1 MRQSLRAVVILALG
15 IGMAAT
21 LGAQSA
27 DPRLTIADVEKVSRL
42 KGLQLVAPGSV
53 TGAGPGLNFASADK
67 HMVLM
72 VNFGTAGMYQRAKAQ
87 KAGGGLSVPLFH
99 ADVAGVGDE
108 GFDSPPGPL
117 QYVLYVRKGDKAVSL
132 TAYFVSGNKT
142 TLTMSQLKQL
152 AAIAVSRM

>member
-1 MRQSLRAVVILALG
+1 MLMKFRMLVTAIALLCAPVLA
-15 IGMAAT
+15 
-21 LGAQSA
+21 QRS
-27 DPRLTIADVEKVSRL
+27 DPRLTVADVELVSGV
-42 KGLQLVAPGSV
+42 KGIQLVSAGAVP
-53 TGAGPGLNFASADK
+53 GAGPGVNFAGPDK

-108 GFDSPPGPL
+108 AFDSPPGPL

-132 TAYFVSGNKT
+132 TAYFVSRNKT